1 MKEVV
6 VRTFWLGGNKLINVI
21 NKTSCCGCNACCN
34 ICPTNAI
41 QMINDEKGFLFPSI
55 DKEKCINCG
64 MCEKVCPMLVNKHN
78 KNNPIAY
85 ACYNKD
91 EKIRME
97 SSSGGIFTLL
107 AINIINHGGVV
118 FGASFNNENLV
129 EHICIDNIYDL
140 YKLRGSKYLQSNTNT
155 TYKEV
160 KGYLDKNVLVLY
172 TGTPCQIEGLLSYLQ
187 IDYENL
193 YTQDIICHGV
203 PSPKV
208 WKKYLE
214 FRLGDNKDKIIINF
228 RDKSEGWSNFNIVLQ
243 NDSIKY
249 KNVYKKDLY
258 LKAFLKDICL
268 RDSCYNCKFKKLNR
282 LSDITLGDFW
292 GISEVLPEMNDDKGT
307 SLVIVNSKK
316 ARGLFDKISTD
327 IIFKEVELD
336 TALEFNPMMIK
347 SSDLHKNR
355 EKFFENLDKL
365 PFKVLIKKC
374 LPGSNILGR
383 TLYKIM
389 RIFK

>member
-1 MKEVV
+1 V
-6 VRTFWLGGNKLINVI
+6 INVI
-21 NKTSCCGCNACCN
+21 NKTNCCGCNACCN

-41 QMINDEKGFLFPSI
+41 QMINDEKGFWFPSI
-55 DKEKCINCG
+55 DKDKCINCG
-64 MCEKVCPMLVNKHN
+64 MCEKVCPMLTNKDN
-78 KNNPIAY
+78 NNNPIAY

-107 AINIINHGGVV
+107 AINIINRGGVV

-140 YKLRGSKYLQSNTNT
+140 YKLRGSKYLQSNTNI
-155 TYKEV
+155 TYKKV
-160 KGYLDKNVLVLY
+160 KDYLDKNVIVLY

-193 YTQDIICHGV
+193 FTQDIICHGV

-214 FRLGDNKDKIIINF
+214 FRLGNTKDKTIINF
-228 RDKSEGWSNFNIVLQ
+228 RDKSEGWINYNIVLQ
-243 NDSIKY
+243 NDSVKY
-249 KNVYKKDLY
+249 KKIYKHDLY
-258 LKAFLKDICL
+258 FKAFLNDICL
-268 RDSCYNCKFKKLNR
+268 RDSCYNCKFKKHNR

-292 GISEVLPEMNDDKGT
+292 GINEVLPEINDDKGT
-307 SLVIVNSKK
+307 SLVIVNSNK
-316 ARGLFDKISTD
+316 GIELFDNINAD
-327 IIFKEVELD
+327 IIFKKVDLD
-336 TALEFNPMMIK
+336 KALEFNLMIIK
-347 SSDLHKNR
+347 SADLNKNR

-365 PFKVLIKKC
+365 PFKVLIKKY
-374 LPGSNILGR
+374 LPESNIFDRIIHRILN
-383 TLYKIM
+383 KIKS
-389 RIFK
+389 IFK